1 MNKEKNILIR
11 YTRSLTGF
19 TILEIILVIGLLSL
33 IVVAIAPFFRTTVEG
48 WDVKDRQLEVMQH
61 GRVGMDRMVKT
72 IKSAKQFSAAN
83 ASDIGFMDADDTEI
97 EFRLNGGALEER
109 QGGSG
114 PWDDLSEP
122 VDSLSFTYYDKDGNT
137 TTSAA
142 SVRSVKI
149 AMTVS
154 DSEGKVSSVTF
165 NSQITPRKDFATTQ
179 LAINEI
185 NYNAPGSGSNE
196 RKREWVELYNYG
208 TTDVDLTGWQLSDSG
223 ATDDLQQGNGTMI
236 VPAGGYAIITANPT
250 DVYSYYTVDP
260 SAIRIEVDDSS
271 IGNGLSDKSDTIT
284 ILDPLGSSVDVVTY
298 DDAWGGDGD
307 GDTIERKDET
317 QLPSD
322 PSNWE
327 ASSDT
332 ATYTAGT
339 TNTVTP

>member
-208 TTDVDLTGWQLSDSG
+208 TTDVDLTGWELSDSG

-250 DVYSYYTVDP
+250 
-260 SAIRIEVDDSS
+260 
-271 IGNGLSDKSDTIT
+271 
-284 ILDPLGSSVDVVTY
+284 
-298 DDAWGGDGD
+298 
-307 GDTIERKDET
+307 
-317 QLPSD
+317 
-322 PSNWE
+322 
-327 ASSDT
+327 
-332 ATYTAGT
+332 
-339 TNTVTP
+339 